1 MPMFPCMPVLIGLR
15 FNESLIILL
24 FSPKLKLEPPIKI
37 IRGGGT
43 FCKRES
49 LLIFENNK
57 DFDSL
62 GVGGRNVLTININA
76 NMEIKRSDFNKNFF
90 IAELKIGN
98 K

>member
-1 MPMFPCMPVLIGLR
+1 MAVLIGLR
-15 FNESLIILL
+15 LNESLIILL

-37 IRGGGT
+37 IRGGGI

-49 LLIFENNK
+49 LLVFANNK
-57 DFDSL
+57 DFDVL
-62 GVGGRNVLTININA
+62 GVGGRNVLTKNITIYINA

-90 IAELKIGN
+90 IADLRIEN